1 VLAAVLS
8 LIPLCGL
15 RLVKLVELRRRA
27 LPVAFS
33 LERPG

>member
-27 LPVAFS
+27 LPVALS